1 MMSGAIRRAPSPILG
16 GELARAENART
27 RPISQVRGL
36 SRETGKQGVNDMKVT
51 RVARF
56 LAISISAALILG
68 FLGLR
73 AEEFS
78 QERAYEHLRHLAGT
92 IGARPLGSPQEKE
105 ALDYFARKI
114 SELGGKVEWQ
124 PVNGTGE
131 PDGKDSLNT
140 SSFNVIGRF
149 EGESPRQ
156 IIIGAHIDSS
166 TPEIAG
172 ADDDGSGIAAILE
185 AARVLAG
192 RPRHSTLV
200 FVAFCGE
207 EAGLVGSKYFAKHYP
222 LDDVALMLQ
231 LDMTSDDAPLML
243 WIDSKK
249 KQSPAWL
256 VSASLDIYHQ
266 LGYRRLDYPTIF
278 QSLNGSLGG
287 AGSDHEPFLEKGI
300 PAIAFVS
307 DVRHPIHTP
316 FDTLEY
322 FKPDGLARSGRLIL
336 GLIDRFDRGQ
346 PEEKTGR
353 YMLVL
358 VGGKPL
364 FISPSWLAAFIVL
377 SLAAAFLALVR
388 LHQARGHGQSL
399 QDDKRIRKSWP
410 KLLLLHFFMLAV
422 TFASFWILGWLKGVR
437 LPWVLHPG
445 AYVLYAFLFFIL
457 GVWLSLQILRR
468 WRLRRN
474 AFFYMIRGSIYLTVL
489 ILLAGSAGGPRLAF
503 YAAAA
508 LFLISL
514 ACLVRSAWVKGIL
527 WLMSP
532 VLMFRLLV
540 LPEYYQFVY
549 RSAGLMGFAAV
560 GTALAF
566 AAVNLVVILFSF
578 LWSEPFLLGFAA
590 VYRSAGTDLFG
601 LRKFRRPIA
610 LVPLGVFLIAG
621 AAWLYRLPS
630 YARPWER
637 EVRIVERYD
646 VAKDKTTVEFSSGD
660 YLKGVRAEIGS
671 RVEDLNTRTCRRV
684 FDIPLQMDWLKAGVV
699 PAFTDSGGET
709 LARMRFEL
717 AFEKPPYS
725 VSVRLTADRPFR
737 VVSSSVRHRRSRN
750 RVTMNWEYC
759 PARVLQPEVELR
771 LPPEAKL
778 TAEVKA
784 VFLEGP
790 VPVVA
795 AGEDTHFIR
804 RSEVV
809 RRIDIRKP

>member
-1 MMSGAIRRAPSPILG
+1 MKAKRVSQFL
-16 GELARAENART
+16 T
-27 RPISQVRGL
+27 ISVSAGL
-36 SRETGKQGVNDMKVT
+36 V
-51 RVARF
+51 
-56 LAISISAALILG
+56 LG

-92 IGARPLGSPQEKE
+92 IGPRPLGSPQEKQ

-114 SELGGKVEWQ
+114 VECGGKVEWQ

-131 PDGKDSLNT
+131 PEGKDPLNT

-249 KQSPAWL
+249 TQSPAWL

-287 AGSDHEPFLEKGI
+287 AGSDHEPFLQKGI

-336 GLIDRFDRGQ
+336 GLIDRLDRGQ

-364 FISPSWLAAFIVL
+364 FVSPSWLAAFIVL
-377 SLAAAFLALVR
+377 SLAAAFLAVVR
-388 LHQARGHGQSL
+388 LYQARGHGQSL
-399 QDDKRIRKSWP
+399 QEDKRIRKSWP
-410 KLLLLHFFMLAV
+410 KLLLLHLFMLVV
-422 TFASFWILGWLKGVR
+422 TFASFWVLGWLKGVR
-437 LPWVLHPG
+437 LPWAWHPG

-489 ILLAGSAGGPRLAF
+489 ILLTGFAGGPRLAF
-503 YAAAA
+503 YPAAG
-508 LFLISL
+508 LLLISL
-514 ACLVRSAWVKGIL
+514 ACLARSAWVKGIL

-549 RSAGLMGFAAV
+549 RSIGLMGLAAV

-566 AAVNLVVILFSF
+566 AAVNLVVILFTL

-601 LRKFRRPIA
+601 LRKFRRPLA
-610 LVPLGVFLIAG
+610 LVPLGVFLFAG

-637 EVRIVERYD
+637 EVRIVEKYD
-646 VAKDKTTVEFSSGD
+646 AAKDKTTVEFSSGD
-660 YLKGVRAEIGS
+660 YLKGVRAEIGT
-671 RVEDLNTRTCRRV
+671 RIEDLNTRTCRRV
-684 FDIPLQMDWLKAGVV
+684 FDLPMMMDWLKAGVV

-709 LARMRFEL
+709 LARLRFEL

-725 VSVRLTADRPFR
+725 VTVRLTADRPFR
-737 VVSSSVRHRRSRN
+737 VLSSSVRHRRGRN
-750 RVTMNWEYC
+750 RLTMNWEYC

-771 LPPEAKL
+771 LPKEAKL
-778 TAEVKA
+778 TAEVRA

-790 VPVVA
+790 VPVIA
-795 AGEDTHFIR
+795 AGEDTHFVR
-804 RSEVV
+804 RSEIV